1 MPATTEVSN
10 ATVLPLRRLRDR
22 PATAIR
28 LSSHPDDGE
37 GVEQRDKRDEHGYQ
51 RAVAGTNG
59 LFPIM
64 IRGNQSQVPL
74 AWSTSKRL
82 KIRNK

>member
-1 MPATTEVSN
+1 MPVTTETSKT
-10 ATVLPLRRLRDR
+10 TVAPLRRLCDR
-22 PATAIR
+22 LAAAIR

-37 GVEQRDKRDEHGYQ
+37 GVEQRDERHKHGHES
-51 RAVAGTNG
+51 AVARANG
-59 LFPIM
+59 LFPVA
-64 IRGNQSQVPL
+64 IRRNQNQAPL